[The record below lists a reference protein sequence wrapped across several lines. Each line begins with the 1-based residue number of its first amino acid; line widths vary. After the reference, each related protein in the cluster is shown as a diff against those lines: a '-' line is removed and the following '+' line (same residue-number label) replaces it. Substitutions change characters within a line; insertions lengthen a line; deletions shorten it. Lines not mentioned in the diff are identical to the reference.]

1 MKKLL
6 AMLLALGLL
15 ALCACTSK
23 SNTTAE
29 VPETTTETPS
39 EETEQ
44 TDSAEDADAAEGTD
58 ETAAEPDDRVKPLPD
73 AIDVTALTDASVA
86 ASFDES
92 AIEETDGKTY
102 LTLQVYDYDRYDM
115 VDISNL
121 ADGSVIV
128 AGGKDMTVS
137 SVERDGSLVLINGG
151 LTKGGMTLTTQDDG
165 VYYELGVNDVKCY
178 QEKGEVKLPL
188 SARPMARRNFP
199 SWFPA
204 VLPRTIRSS
213 RLKTAKSQ
221 PSHAPLCRN
230 QLLFK
235 KVSVSSPY
243 GSPLPRSGSAL
254 DGSGDFLRP
263 ENPPTH
269 PREPSR
275 F

>member
-29 VPETTTETPS
+29 VPEITTETPS

-44 TDSAEDADAAEGTD
+44 TDSAKDADAAEGTD

-73 AIDVTALTDASVA
+73 AIDVTALTD
-86 ASFDES
+86 
-92 AIEETDGKTY
+92 GKTY

-121 ADGSVIV
+121 AEGSVIV

-137 SVERDGSLVLINGG
+137 SVERDGALVLINGG

-165 VYYELGVNDVKCY
+165 VFYELGVNDVKCY

-188 SARPMARRNFP
+188 STSFTLTDDSDPDHPGQTYGAEKLSKLVAAGFTANNTL
-199 SWFPA
+199 
-204 VLPRTIRSS
+204 VTIENGEITAITRSV
-213 RLKTAKSQ
+213 
-221 PSHAPLCRN
+221 AP
-230 QLLFK
+230 
-235 KVSVSSPY
+235 
-243 GSPLPRSGSAL
+243 
-254 DGSGDFLRP
+254 
-263 ENPPTH
+263 
-269 PREPSR
+269 
-275 F
+275 

>member
-29 VPETTTETPS
+29 VPEITTETPS

-44 TDSAEDADAAEGTD
+44 TDSANDADAAEEPAED
-58 ETAAEPDDRVKPLPD
+58 AAEPDDRVKPLPD

-86 ASFDES
+86 ASFDER

-178 QEKGEVKLPL
+178 QEKGEVTLPL
-188 SARPMARRNFP
+188 SAGFMLTDDSDPDHP
-199 SWFPA
+199 
-204 VLPRTIRSS
+204 
-213 RLKTAKSQ
+213 
-221 PSHAPLCRN
+221 N
-230 QLLFK
+230 QTYGAEKLSEL
-235 KVSVSSPY
+235 VSS
-243 GSPLPRSGSAL
+243 GFTTNNTLVTI
-254 DGSGDFLRP
+254 
-263 ENPPTH
+263 ENGEITAITRTVAP
-269 PREPSR
+269 
-275 F
+275 

>member
-29 VPETTTETPS
+29 VPETMTETPS

-44 TDSAEDADAAEGTD
+44 TDSAKDADTAEGTD

-73 AIDVTALTDASVA
+73 AIDVTPLTDASVA

-178 QEKGEVKLPL
+178 QEKGEVKLLL
-188 SARPMARRNFP
+188 SASFTLTDDSDPDHP
-199 SWFPA
+199 
-204 VLPRTIRSS
+204 
-213 RLKTAKSQ
+213 
-221 PSHAPLCRN
+221 N
-230 QLLFK
+230 QTYGAEKLSEL
-235 KVSVSSPY
+235 VSS
-243 GSPLPRSGSAL
+243 GFTANNTLVTI
-254 DGSGDFLRP
+254 
-263 ENPPTH
+263 ENGEITAITRTVAP
-269 PREPSR
+269 
-275 F
+275 

>member
-15 ALCACTSK
+15 ALCACTS
-23 SNTTAE
+23 TTTTKA
-29 VPETTTETPS
+29 PETTTESTS
-39 EETEQ
+39 EETNQTEQ
-44 TDSAEDADAAEGTD
+44 TGTEEPADAAE
-58 ETAAEPDDRVKPLPD
+58 PD

-86 ASFDES
+86 ASFDER

-178 QEKGEVKLPL
+178 QEKGEVTLPL
-188 SARPMARRNFP
+188 SAGFMLTDDSDPDHP
-199 SWFPA
+199 
-204 VLPRTIRSS
+204 
-213 RLKTAKSQ
+213 
-221 PSHAPLCRN
+221 N
-230 QLLFK
+230 QTYGAEKLSEL
-235 KVSVSSPY
+235 VSS
-243 GSPLPRSGSAL
+243 GFTTNNTLVTI
-254 DGSGDFLRP
+254 
-263 ENPPTH
+263 ENGEITAITRTVAP
-269 PREPSR
+269 
-275 F
+275 

>member
-29 VPETTTETPS
+29 VPETMTETPS

-44 TDSAEDADAAEGTD
+44 TDSAEDADAAEETD

-73 AIDVTALTDASVA
+73 AIDVTALTDATVA

-121 ADGSVIV
+121 AEGSVIV

-137 SVERDGSLVLINGG
+137 SVERDGALVLINGG
-151 LTKGGMTLTTQDDG
+151 LTKGRS
-165 VYYELGVNDVKCY
+165 E
-178 QEKGEVKLPL
+178 E
-188 SARPMARRNFP
+188 RR
-199 SWFPA
+199 
-204 VLPRTIRSS
+204 VGKECRS
-213 RLKTAKSQ
+213 RW
-221 PSHAPLCRN
+221 
-230 QLLFK
+230 
-235 KVSVSSPY
+235 SPY
-243 GSPLPRSGSAL
+243 
-254 DGSGDFLRP
+254 
-263 ENPPTH
+263 H
-269 PREPSR
+269 
-275 F
+275 

>member
-15 ALCACTSK
+15 ALCACTS
-23 SNTTAE
+23 TTTTKA
-29 VPETTTETPS
+29 PETTTESTS
-39 EETEQ
+39 EETNQTEQ
-44 TDSAEDADAAEGTD
+44 TGTEEPAD
-58 ETAAEPDDRVKPLPD
+58 AAEPDDRVKPLPD
-73 AIDVTALTDASVA
+73 AIDVTALTDATVA

-121 ADGSVIV
+121 AEGSVIV

-137 SVERDGSLVLINGG
+137 SVERDGALVLINGG

-188 SARPMARRNFP
+188 SASFTLTDDSDPDHPNQTYGAEK
-199 SWFPA
+199 
-204 VLPRTIRSS
+204 LPELVAAGFTANNTLVTIENGEITAITRTV
-213 RLKTAKSQ
+213 
-221 PSHAPLCRN
+221 AP
-230 QLLFK
+230 
-235 KVSVSSPY
+235 
-243 GSPLPRSGSAL
+243 
-254 DGSGDFLRP
+254 
-263 ENPPTH
+263 
-269 PREPSR
+269 
-275 F
+275 

>member
-29 VPETTTETPS
+29 VPEITTETPS

-44 TDSAEDADAAEGTD
+44 TDSAKDAD
-58 ETAAEPDDRVKPLPD
+58 AAEPDDRVKPLPD

-121 ADGSVIV
+121 AEGSVIV

-137 SVERDGSLVLINGG
+137 SVERDGALVLINGG

-165 VYYELGVNDVKCY
+165 VYYELGVNDAKCY
-178 QEKGEVKLPL
+178 QEKGEVTLPL
-188 SARPMARRNFP
+188 SADFTLTDDSDPDHPGQTYGAEKL
-199 SWFPA
+199 SE
-204 VLPRTIRSS
+204 L
-213 RLKTAKSQ
+213 
-221 PSHAPLCRN
+221 
-230 QLLFK
+230 
-235 KVSVSSPY
+235 VSS
-243 GSPLPRSGSAL
+243 GFTANNTLVTI
-254 DGSGDFLRP
+254 
-263 ENPPTH
+263 ENGEITAITRTVAP
-269 PREPSR
+269 
-275 F
+275 

>member
-15 ALCACTSK
+15 ALCACTS
-23 SNTTAE
+23 TTTTKA
-29 VPETTTETPS
+29 PETTTESTS
-39 EETEQ
+39 EETNQTEQ
-44 TDSAEDADAAEGTD
+44 TGTEEPADVAEPADAAEEPAED
-58 ETAAEPDDRVKPLPD
+58 AAEPDDRVKPLPD

-86 ASFDES
+86 ASFDER

-121 ADGSVIV
+121 AEGSVIV

-188 SARPMARRNFP
+188 SASFTLTDDSDPDHPNQTYGAEK
-199 SWFPA
+199 
-204 VLPRTIRSS
+204 LPELVAAGFTANNTLVTIENGEITAITRTV
-213 RLKTAKSQ
+213 
-221 PSHAPLCRN
+221 AP
-230 QLLFK
+230 
-235 KVSVSSPY
+235 
-243 GSPLPRSGSAL
+243 
-254 DGSGDFLRP
+254 
-263 ENPPTH
+263 
-269 PREPSR
+269 
-275 F
+275 